1 MTLQVMLVVLGSAL
15 LHALWNA
22 MVRSAG
28 DKFSSTVWIVT
39 GAALWSLPLLVWVAP
54 PAAPS
59 LPYLL
64 ASVLIHGVY
73 FTLVALSYR
82 GSELGV
88 VYPLMRGS
96 APAFTALLGVAWLGE
111 SLSALA
117 AGGVTLVCVGV
128 WATAWGAW
136 RAQANAGLPLQRSS
150 WMLAL
155 LNAGV
160 IAIYT
165 LVDGAGVRLAG
176 EALSYTLYLFV
187 GTALM
192 MGLLQLARMRWL
204 QPRLQ
209 AAPTQPRATAWRL
222 AAWGGAG
229 TLGAYG
235 LVLWAFAQA
244 PVAQVAALRE
254 SSIVFALLI
263 GAVFLKERLT
273 PIKWLAAGLIGAGAV
288 LLKLG

>member
-1 MTLQVMLVVLGSAL
+1 MTLHVLLVVLASAL
-15 LHALWNA
+15 LHASWNA

-28 DKFSSTVWIVT
+28 DKFSSTVWVVT
-39 GAALWSLPLLVWVAP
+39 GAALWSLPLLGVGV

-59 LPYLL
+59 WSYLL

-96 APAFTALLGVAWLGE
+96 APALTALFGAFWLHEHLSPMANAGVA
-111 SLSALA
+111 
-117 AGGVTLVCVGV
+117 LVCAGV
-128 WATAWGAW
+128 LGTALGAW
-136 RAQANAGLPLQRSS
+136 RAQANAGVPLQRSS

-160 IAIYT
+160 IALYT

-176 EALSYTLYLFV
+176 SALSYTLYLFI

-192 MGLLQLARMRWL
+192 MWLLQFARMR
-204 QPRLQ
+204 RQ
-209 AAPTQPRATAWRL
+209 AVPAMPRAVAWRL
-222 AAWGGAG
+222 AAMGGAG

-273 PIKWLAAGLIGAGAV
+273 PIKWLAAGLISAGAV